1 MENNELSAD
10 DPASTNFFRDGDDEV
25 IVTVDSNNT
34 DEACDDDYFDD
45 LKTVQAKVHKDD
57 NFMQEQEC

>member
-10 DPASTNFFRDGDDEV
+10 DPASTNFIRDGDDEV

-34 DEACDDDYFDD
+34 DEACDDDYFND
-45 LKTVQAKVHKDD
+45 LKTV
-57 NFMQEQEC
+57 